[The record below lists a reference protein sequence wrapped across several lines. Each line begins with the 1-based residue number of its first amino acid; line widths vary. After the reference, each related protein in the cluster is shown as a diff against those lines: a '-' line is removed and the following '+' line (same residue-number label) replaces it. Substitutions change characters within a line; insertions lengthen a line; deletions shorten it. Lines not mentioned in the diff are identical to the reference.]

1 MPLKK
6 SGKDKRIKK
15 TESTKRTKSTKT
27 TSKATSSVITN
38 GQVQDLAKV
47 ISSINSQLKEMEMP
61 VRLKFQIVN
70 SENNFDI
77 IIELYES
84 IDSDEISSIS
94 HSSSYDE
101 VFNSLT
107 KLNNYIKEVLT
118 SLKSGDLD
126 KILRHLYHDFNRPN
140 GINPLP
146 KGREYRP

>member
-15 TESTKRTKSTKT
+15 IKKTESTKRTKITKSTKK
-27 TSKATSSVITN
+27 TSKSNSSVLTN
-38 GQVQDLAKV
+38 GQVQDLANV
-47 ISSINSQLKEMEMP
+47 ISSINSQLKQMEMP
-61 VRLKFQIVN
+61 VRLKLQIVN

-94 HSSSYDE
+94 HNSSYDE

-107 KLNNYIKEVLT
+107 KLDNYIKEVLT

-126 KILRHLYHDFNRPN
+126 KILRHLYHDF
-140 GINPLP
+140 
-146 KGREYRP
+146 K